1 MLSLRWIQ
9 NIYNITIS
17 GEGSGG
23 AAGARAPLPLP
34 PPLEPPSS
42 PPRLEVEEEE
52 GNGGLEE
59 EEGRSSRSG
68 KLVSPL
74 ITITLSTLWMKQEM
88 KTLQVNKHL
97 GKLIVKRNPQQ
108 KYNCSKLHARIQ
120 DSQVESIHKTNAK
133 QTDAW

>member
-1 MLSLRWIQ
+1 
-9 NIYNITIS
+9 
-17 GEGSGG
+17 
-23 AAGARAPLPLP
+23 
-34 PPLEPPSS
+34 LEPPSS

-97 GKLIVKRNPQQ
+97 GKLIVKKIRSRNTIAANFMQGF
-108 KYNCSKLHARIQ
+108 R
-120 DSQVESIHKTNAK
+120 IHKLKAFTKPMQNKPTPGKIRRWPLLFHPRALISAMWARSTD
-133 QTDAW
+133 QTE

>member
-1 MLSLRWIQ
+1 
-9 NIYNITIS
+9 
-17 GEGSGG
+17 
-23 AAGARAPLPLP
+23 
-34 PPLEPPSS
+34 LEPPSS

-97 GKLIVKRNPQQ
+97 GKLIVKKSAAEIQLQQ
-108 KYNCSKLHARIQ
+108 TSCK
-120 DSQVESIHKTNAK
+120 DSGFTS
-133 QTDAW
+133 